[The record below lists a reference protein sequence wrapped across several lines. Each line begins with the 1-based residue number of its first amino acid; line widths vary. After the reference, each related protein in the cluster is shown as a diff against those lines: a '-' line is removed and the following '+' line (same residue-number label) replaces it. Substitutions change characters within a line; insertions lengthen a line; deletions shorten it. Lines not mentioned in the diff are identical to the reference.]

1 MSHVIEHMD
10 DVFKN
15 LDSIK
20 SKMTNESIF
29 IFSTYNMDS
38 FVARMMGKNY
48 HWIMPMHKFYFT
60 KKFLKKIFEEKNLQI
75 VETISDTHIISLKYL
90 FIKLQKILPFFKFLF
105 NAISKILF
113 LSNINIK
120 INLGDLDIYFVKIK

>member
-1 MSHVIEHMD
+1 
-10 DVFKN
+10 
-15 LDSIK
+15 
-20 SKMTNESIF
+20 
-29 IFSTYNMDS
+29 
-38 FVARMMGKNY
+38 
-48 HWIMPMHKFYFT
+48 MPMHKFYFT